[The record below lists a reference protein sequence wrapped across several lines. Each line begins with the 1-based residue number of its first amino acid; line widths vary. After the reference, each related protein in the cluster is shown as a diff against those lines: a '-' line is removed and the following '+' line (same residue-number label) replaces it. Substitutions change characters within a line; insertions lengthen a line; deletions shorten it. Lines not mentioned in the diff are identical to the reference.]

1 MKKVTAVKVLKVI
14 AAWMFMLV
22 AIKQANRAGEIVG
35 EQTADLIL
43 HIQEMKKNKK

>member
-1 MKKVTAVKVLKVI
+1 MKTIAVKVLKVI

-22 AIKQANRAGEIVG
+22 AIKQANKAGELVG

-43 HIQEMKKNKK
+43 HIQEMRDKKK